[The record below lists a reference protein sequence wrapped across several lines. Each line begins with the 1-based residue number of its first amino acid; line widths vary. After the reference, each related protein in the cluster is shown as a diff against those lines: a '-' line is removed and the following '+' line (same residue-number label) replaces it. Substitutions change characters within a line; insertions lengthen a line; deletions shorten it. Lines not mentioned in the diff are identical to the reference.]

1 MVTAALLGISLVASA
16 QAEPAEFVELRR
28 EFSEGQ
34 KLNYE
39 VRSRLLTESRAM
51 QLETFIPTTVNIN
64 YDFSLDV
71 QELKV
76 DGIADVLYK
85 RDQMTIIDGETHDSP
100 PVETVEETN
109 WEILLTLSPINE
121 VLSIDDRSPEPDDT
135 QQLLATSVAASTAL
149 AQPDIVGE
157 FRGELQRLA
166 LFVGTLDTSMDLA
179 PKFPFPEVAVGDS
192 WLVTVSYQPQYVEDE
207 EETRVQRLDYEYFYD
222 GLVESEGRQVRQ
234 IRAELDFNEDVIG
247 LFGGTAELAGIEAI
261 NLAMKATILFEVDAE
276 TGHTLRARANS
287 EGGFAIEATD
297 FDRPILEDK
306 FTGRTTLRLASGL

>member
-1 MVTAALLGISLVASA
+1 
-16 QAEPAEFVELRR
+16 
-28 EFSEGQ
+28 
-34 KLNYE
+34 
-39 VRSRLLTESRAM
+39 
-51 QLETFIPTTVNIN
+51 
-64 YDFSLDV
+64 
-71 QELKV
+71 
-76 DGIADVLYK
+76 
-85 RDQMTIIDGETHDSP
+85 
-100 PVETVEETN
+100 
-109 WEILLTLSPINE
+109 
-121 VLSIDDRSPEPDDT
+121 
-135 QQLLATSVAASTAL
+135 
-149 AQPDIVGE
+149 
-157 FRGELQRLA
+157 
-166 LFVGTLDTSMDLA
+166 
-179 PKFPFPEVAVGDS
+179 
-192 WLVTVSYQPQYVEDE
+192 VEDE